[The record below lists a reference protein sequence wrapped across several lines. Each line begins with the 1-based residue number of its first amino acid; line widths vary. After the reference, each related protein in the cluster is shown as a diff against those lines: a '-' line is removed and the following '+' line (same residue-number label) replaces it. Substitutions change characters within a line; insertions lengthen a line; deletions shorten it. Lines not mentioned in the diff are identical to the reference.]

1 MFTTRKR
8 KRVEK
13 GCLIGAV
20 VGAGAA
26 LLFAPEKG
34 EDVRN
39 RIAELLRKKGILCSD
54 NEIDALVEQLTTE
67 IDD

>member
-1 MFTTRKR
+1 MNNLT
-8 KRVEK
+8 
-13 GCLIGAV
+13 LISAFLGGAI

-26 LLFAPEKG
+26 VLFAPEKG
-34 EDVRN
+34 SDLRN
-39 RIAELLRKKGILCSD
+39 RITDLLRKKGIICSQ

>member
-1 MFTTRKR
+1 MNLNLLYAF
-8 KRVEK
+8 
-13 GCLIGAV
+13 IGGAL

-34 EDVRN
+34 EELRD
-39 RIAELLRKKGILCSD
+39 RIKTILRKKGILCSET
-54 NEIDALVEQLTTE
+54 EIDALVEQLTTE

>member
-1 MFTTRKR
+1 MSNLSLLYAF
-8 KRVEK
+8 
-13 GCLIGAV
+13 IGGAI

-26 LLFAPEKG
+26 VLFAPEKG
-34 EDVRN
+34 EDVRA
-39 RIAELLRKKGILCSD
+39 RIADLLRKKGIICSE

>member
-1 MFTTRKR
+1 MNNSLGLLSAF
-8 KRVEK
+8 
-13 GCLIGAV
+13 IGGAI

-39 RIAELLRKKGILCSD
+39 RICELLRKKGIICSETD
-54 NEIDALVEQLTTE
+54 VDALVEQLTQDLE
-67 IDD
+67 K

>member
-1 MFTTRKR
+1 MN
-8 KRVEK
+8 
-13 GCLIGAV
+13 LIVLYAFIGGAL

-34 EDVRN
+34 EELRE
-39 RIAELLRKKGILCSD
+39 RIKDILRKKGIICSET
-54 NEIDALVEQLTTE
+54 EIDALVEQLTTE

>member
-1 MFTTRKR
+1 MSNLSLLYAF
-8 KRVEK
+8 
-13 GCLIGAV
+13 IGGAI

-26 LLFAPEKG
+26 VLFAPERG
-34 EDVRN
+34 EDIRA
-39 RIAELLRKKGILCSD
+39 RIADLLRKKGIICSD

>member
-1 MFTTRKR
+1 MSNLSLLYAF
-8 KRVEK
+8 
-13 GCLIGAV
+13 IGGAI

-26 LLFAPEKG
+26 VLFAPEKG

>member
-1 MFTTRKR
+1 MNLNLLYAF
-8 KRVEK
+8 
-13 GCLIGAV
+13 IGGAL

-34 EDVRN
+34 EELRE
-39 RIAELLRKKGILCSD
+39 RIKTILRKKGILCSET
-54 NEIDALVEQLTTE
+54 EIDALVEQLTTE

>member
-1 MFTTRKR
+1 MSNLSMLYAF
-8 KRVEK
+8 
-13 GCLIGAV
+13 IGGAI

-34 EDVRN
+34 EDVRS
-39 RIAELLRKKGILCSD
+39 RIAELLRKKGIICSD

>member
-1 MFTTRKR
+1 MSNLSLLYAF
-8 KRVEK
+8 
-13 GCLIGAV
+13 IGGAI

-26 LLFAPEKG
+26 VLFAPER
-34 EDVRN
+34 VRISV
-39 RIAELLRKKGILCSD
+39 RVSPIFSAKGIICSD

>member
-1 MFTTRKR
+1 MSNLSLLYAF
-8 KRVEK
+8 
-13 GCLIGAV
+13 IGGAI

-26 LLFAPEKG
+26 VLFAPEKG
-34 EDVRN
+34 EDVRA
-39 RIAELLRKKGILCSD
+39 RIADLLRKKGIICSD

>member
-1 MFTTRKR
+1 M
-8 KRVEK
+8 
-13 GCLIGAV
+13 GGAI

-26 LLFAPEKG
+26 VLFAPEKG
-34 EDVRN
+34 EDLRR
-39 RIAELLRKKGILCSD
+39 RIKDVLRKKGILCTE